1 MIYEKRRTESYQE
14 YLDYLCE
21 RYCRDPFSDISYDI
35 AIGKGYYREQLY
47 CEDYCQRLGPDYG
60 VGKSYCTG
68 YCKEIERQRENNE
81 TIFTKPDMNYKKK
94 GTTTAKPCDSRDKEQ
109 KKEEPHNKEQKEEES
124 HDKGEKGEVTHDKE
138 QKGEE
143 AHYKEQKGEESH
155 DEEQKGEES
164 HEKEQKEEESHEKE
178 QKEEESHDKEQK
190 GEESHDKEQK
200 GKESSREEKQN
211 VEMVSGKYSCVIACD
226 LDKLDRCR
234 VACQEMYLNRI
245 ILGSML
251 YNFTKGC
258 ESPLDLQFKFETILI
273 FE

>member
-21 RYCRDPFSDISYDI
+21 RYCRDPFSDRSYDI
-35 AIGKGYYREQLY
+35 AIGKDYYREQLY

-94 GTTTAKPCDSRDKEQ
+94 GTTTVKPCDSHDKEQ
-109 KKEEPHNKEQKEEES
+109 KAEKPHSKEQKEEES
-124 HDKGEKGEVTHDKE
+124 HDKGK
-138 QKGEE
+138 
-143 AHYKEQKGEESH
+143 
-155 DEEQKGEES
+155 
-164 HEKEQKEEESHEKE
+164 KEEESHEKE
-178 QKEEESHDKEQK
+178 QKGEESYDKEQKGVESHNKEQK
-190 GEESHDKEQK
+190 GEES
-200 GKESSREEKQN
+200 SREEKQQN